1 MSWSTFKSN
10 ILNQTEGGMDNIND
24 VASIWAREYNSA
36 ILRGF
41 DVVHKIPIQIGNTA
55 LLEQL
60 ILIALQ
66 RGGVSNSSSFSL
78 VSEMGK
84 GVIAYWTGATMK
96 LAPIPIIPAPGS
108 IQNVS
113 TTSNVVL
120 SPGTW
125 PPAPPVP
132 PNNNAGLM
140 IDVFIQTATA
150 HLLSVSGLIN
160 TISLY
165 PAAPSP
171 VPGPG
176 IISWTGYQVP

>member
-1 MSWSTFKSN
+1 MSWSLFKSN
-10 ILNQTEGGMDNIND
+10 ILNQTQNGMDNIND

-41 DVVHKIPIQIGNTA
+41 DVLHKVPIQLGNTS

-66 RGGVSNSSSFSL
+66 RGSVSNSSSFSL

-84 GVIAYWTGATMK
+84 GVVAYWTGATMK
-96 LAPIPIIPAPGS
+96 IVPIPIIPAPGS
-108 IQNVS
+108 IQNISV
-113 TTSNVVL
+113 TTNTVL

-125 PPAPPVP
+125 PPIPPVP
-132 PNNNAGLM
+132 PNNNAGLI
-140 IDVFIQTATA
+140 IDTFVQAANA
-150 HLLSVSGLIN
+150 HLLTVSGIIN

-176 IISWTGYQVP
+176 IINWTGYQVV